1 MQMRKKILPLVTLL
15 LTTAI
20 ASVLVSCNYG
30 DMSNEMIVEN
40 DDYIVTGDSVVMGP
54 YHAYSHDGQSI
65 VTNYTSQSADS
76 IPNVIKFRLT
86 IGSRDIE
93 LLPAH
98 YHYIDLE
105 NTVDTLTFQA
115 FKPDSV
121 KLKATHNITIPN
133 SLKLKIDLSELTKS
147 ITNKGHFVTPTRDTI
162 YRQDFEQSMIEM
174 HIDPGNPDLAFK
186 TRISHP
192 SREDGISEIQLQ
204 LRTIFS
210 HRNKSYTNWK
220 MSDEGQTWTPRFNSK
235 QPILN
240 ALYNMSMQQVMPPNA
255 SRYSSL
261 VAGECYAIALS
272 LAYLQPQQ
280 SMERLKSMVI
290 DSVISL
296 EPGNRSYPSLVNDLI
311 WSQAAWSVYCATADK
326 TWLIYSYKVI
336 VNSLNQVKDIM
347 LNPQTGLY
355 HAMSPYISSQSWQYY
370 PSWMS
375 TSDAFETIPLVG
387 NAIMEHTY
395 RLLGLIAD
403 EFEQNIDYDTPADH
417 IKDAINHRLWNENNE
432 YYTQYLYGGVSYFM
446 SPCIDNLGQ
455 GLSILWDIADDD
467 RAESLIKKTP
477 LSNFGVPL
485 LYPNRVNAGTGIN
498 NTVVPMIQAIWNL
511 AAAKTGDMNILRR
524 GMGALIAQQ
533 ALAASCATSCNATT
547 GELLSGNGHGNAA
560 GNIAMILRVIAG
572 MNFLPNGIE
581 FNPKVPVCF
590 AGTKHISQFHY
601 RDAVLDITI
610 KGTGDDLDKITLDGK
625 VLASNFIEGSL
636 KGNHKIVIEMN
647 DRYSG
652 SGAATQAAKMKLLP
666 EEPKWSWDGYYGTNY
681 TYSSQLG
688 YRIFINGEATYA
700 MRDSVLGTR
709 DTVTYRSYS
718 IVAINRYGHSFISK
732 PHYITTSAQ
741 CYPFIQHAPSLATTM
756 PALNTL
762 SHHPITLADDTTWVE
777 IPVHTNEA
785 GDYILDVLYGNGNGA
800 PSMWSPCDMLK
811 IIANGH
817 SQGVVSTPQ
826 LGVNQWLTMQYSS
839 HLNIKLLKGNNVIK
853 LCRLRPGSLTVGD
866 DMIVLDHLRL
876 IKR

>member
-1 MQMRKKILPLVTLL
+1 MTSIA
-15 LTTAI
+15 TA
-20 ASVLVSCNYG
+20 LVSCNYG
-30 DMSNEMIVEN
+30 NMSNEMIVEN
-40 DDYIVTGDSVVMGP
+40 DDYIVTGDSVVMGT
-54 YHAYSHDGQSI
+54 YRAYSPDGQSI
-65 VTNYTSQSADS
+65 VTNYTSQSTDS
-76 IPNVIKFRLT
+76 IPSVIKFRLT

-93 LLPAH
+93 LLPAQ

-105 NTVDTLTFQA
+105 NTSDSLTYQA
-115 FKPDSV
+115 FKPDSI
-121 KLKATHNITIPN
+121 KLKATHNIAIPN
-133 SLKLKIDLSELTKS
+133 SLKIKIDLSELTKS
-147 ITNKGHFVTPTRDTI
+147 IDNKGFFVTPTRDTI
-162 YRQDFEQSMIEM
+162 YRQDFEQAMIEM

-186 TRISHP
+186 TRINAP
-192 SREDGISEIQLQ
+192 SNENGISEIQLQ

-220 MSDEGQTWTPRFNSK
+220 LSDDAQMWTPRFSSK
-235 QPILN
+235 QLILN
-240 ALYNMSMQQVMPPNA
+240 ALYNMSMQQVMPPST

-272 LAYLQPQQ
+272 LAYVQPHQ

-296 EPGNRSYPSLVNDLI
+296 EPGNKSYPSLVNDLI
-311 WSQAAWSVYCATADK
+311 WSQAAWSVYCATGDK
-326 TWLIYSYKVI
+326 SWLIYSYKVI
-336 VNSLNQVKDIM
+336 VKSVNQVKDIM

-355 HAMSPYISSQSWQYY
+355 HAMSPYITSQTWQYY

-375 TSDAFETIPLVG
+375 TSDAFETIPLTG

-403 EFEQNIDYDTPADH
+403 EFEQNIDYDTQADH

-432 YYTQYLYGGVSYFM
+432 YYTQYLYGGVSYLM

-477 LSNFGVPL
+477 LSNFGIPL

-498 NTVVPMIQAIWNL
+498 NTVIPMIQAIWNL
-511 AAAKTGDMNILRR
+511 AAAKTSNMNILRR

-533 ALAASCATSCNATT
+533 ALAASCATSCNATS
-547 GELLSGNGHGNAA
+547 GELLNGNAHGNAA
-560 GNIAMILRVIAG
+560 GNIAMILRVLAG

-581 FNPKVPVCF
+581 FSPKVPVCF
-590 AGTKHISQFHY
+590 AGPKRISQFHY

-610 KGTGDDLDKITLDGK
+610 NGTGDDLGKITLDGK
-625 VLASNFIEGSL
+625 ALATNFIDGSL
-636 KGNHKIVIEMN
+636 KGNHKILIEMN
-647 DRYSG
+647 DKYSG
-652 SGAATQAAKMKLLP
+652 SGDATQAAKMKLLP
-666 EEPKWSWDGYYGTNY
+666 EEPQWLWDGYYGTNY
-681 TYSSQLG
+681 TYNSQLG

-709 DTVTYRSYS
+709 DTVSYRSYS
-718 IVAINRYGHSFISK
+718 IVAINRYGHSFISR

-741 CYPFIQHAPSLATTM
+741 CFNLIKHAPSLASSMTAM
-756 PALNTL
+756 NTP
-762 SHHPITLADDTTWVE
+762 SHHPIVLADDTTWIEV
-777 IPVHTNEA
+777 PVHTTEA
-785 GDYILDVLYGNGNGA
+785 GDYILDVLYSNGNGM
-800 PSMWSPCDMLK
+800 PSLWSPCDMLK

-817 SQGVVSTPQ
+817 SQGVVSIPQ
-826 LGVNQWLTMQYSS
+826 SGTNQWLAMQYSS
-839 HLNIKLLKGNNVIK
+839 HLNLKLLKGKNVIK
-853 LCRLRPGSLTVGD
+853 LCRLRPGSLIGDD
-866 DMIVLDHLRL
+866 DMILLDHIRL
-876 IKR
+876 IKRYP